1 MGRINKSIR
10 EKHSSGPES
19 NCCDFQISMLG
30 LDREGKPTKQS
41 PSAKETGR
49 EELPSQVG
57 LGDHGERVMETRGTG
72 SGGALTNCHFQ
83 YSSCAVSQKYCGG
96 VEGRGW
102 EEDFVN
108 APGVI
113 SAQDLVGSG

>member
-1 MGRINKSIR
+1 MGRINKSTR

-72 SGGALTNCHFQ
+72 SGGALTFNTHLVQCRR
-83 YSSCAVSQKYCGG
+83 STVVGWRVGG
-96 VEGRGW
+96 GRKT
-102 EEDFVN
+102 
-108 APGVI
+108 
-113 SAQDLVGSG
+113 L